1 MRIFIAVVAGA
12 LLGVTALAG
21 KPMAQGAVSQAPGV
35 EVGAATYGTSAVE
48 AILPVVD
55 ALRSGDAV
63 YAGASNRVARGDY
76 VPPRPPL

>member
-12 LLGVTALAG
+12 LLGVSAIAG
-21 KPMAQGAVSQAPGV
+21 KPEAQTDSFQQSVAEDGALVF
-35 EVGAATYGTSAVE
+35 GTSGVE

-63 YAGASNRVARGDY
+63 YSATSRVTRQDY

>member
-12 LLGVTALAG
+12 LLGVSAIAG
-21 KPMAQGAVSQAPGV
+21 KPEAQTESFHESVAEIDASAF
-35 EVGAATYGTSAVE
+35 GTSGIG
-48 AILPVVD
+48 AILPGVD

-63 YAGASNRVARGDY
+63 YSGINRVTREDY

>member
-12 LLGVTALAG
+12 LLGVSAMAG
-21 KPMAQGAVSQAPGV
+21 KPDAQTDPFQQSGTAT
-35 EVGAATYGTSAVE
+35 GAAAFGTSGVE

-55 ALRSGDAV
+55 ALRSGDVV
-63 YAGASNRVARGDY
+63 YSGTNRASREDY

>member
-12 LLGVTALAG
+12 LLGVSAMAG
-21 KPMAQGAVSQAPGV
+21 KPEARTEPLQQFRT
-35 EVGAATYGTSAVE
+35 ETGAAMFGTSGVE

-63 YAGASNRVARGDY
+63 YPEINRASRGDY

>member
-12 LLGVTALAG
+12 LLGVSAIAG
-21 KPMAQGAVSQAPGV
+21 NPEAQTEPFQES
-35 EVGAATYGTSAVE
+35 AAEIDAAAFGTSGIG

-63 YAGASNRVARGDY
+63 YSGTNRVTREDY

>member
-12 LLGVTALAG
+12 LLGVSAMAG
-21 KPMAQGAVSQAPGV
+21 KPEARTETLQQSGAGES
-35 EVGAATYGTSAVE
+35 AAMFGTSGVE

-63 YAGASNRVARGDY
+63 YPGVNRVSRGDY

>member
-1 MRIFIAVVAGA
+1 MKVLIAIVAGA
-12 LLGVTALAG
+12 VLGVSAVAG
-21 KPMAQGAVSQAPGV
+21 KPDAVGSETQKV
-35 EVGAATYGTSAVE
+35 AAEISASTFGTSSVE

-63 YAGASNRVARGDY
+63 YSGGGRAGRGDF